1 MAGNADPGKVEPAK
15 AVGTHKVANPFPS
28 AHEDRLHSRLAP
40 KTEQTLDPAY
50 KLSYEDPD
58 FLMRDE
64 MRGTRLQLEFLKP
77 DLLMRDRG
85 IAATIV
91 MFGSARIPAPEDAAA
106 RVAEAERLAAK
117 NPDDPEAAARL
128 KTVRSLAEKTRYY
141 DEARRLAQHI
151 CAAEDEKATDDTC
164 VLRHETGSVVV
175 VTGGG
180 PGVMEAANRG
190 AHDIGA
196 ENIGLNI
203 VLPFEQAPNQYITPH
218 LCFNFHYFAVRKMH
232 FLLRAIA
239 LVVFPGGYG
248 TLDELFE
255 VLTLIQTRKIK
266 PMPVLLFSR
275 EYWEKMINF
284 QGMVDEGVIAP
295 ADIEIFRYVETADEA
310 WEILKPVVEAL
321 AEPAL

>member
-1 MAGNADPGKVEPAK
+1 VDDKADPDKVNRGP
-15 AVGTHKVANPFPS
+15 KVTRPFPT
-28 AHEDRLHSRLAP
+28 AHQDRLHTRLNPA
-40 KTEQTLDPAY
+40 TAQTLDPAY
-50 KLSYEDPD
+50 RLSYEDPE

-64 MRGTRLQLEFLKP
+64 LRGTRLQLEFLKP
-77 DLLMRDRG
+77 DLLMHDRG

-91 MFGSARIPAPEDAAA
+91 MFGSARIPAPEDAAQ
-106 RVAEAERLAAK
+106 RLAEAERLASES
-117 NPDDPEAAARL
+117 PDDPAAVARL
-128 KTVRSLAEKTRYY
+128 KTVRSLVEKSRYY
-141 DEARRLAQHI
+141 DEARRLARQI
-151 CAAEDEKATDDTC
+151 CAVEDEKATDDTC
-164 VLRHETGSVVV
+164 ILRHETGSVVV

-196 ENIGLNI
+196 ESIGLNI
-203 VLPFEQAPNQYITPH
+203 VLPFEQAPNPYITPH
-218 LCFNFHYFAVRKMH
+218 LCFNFHYFAIRKMH

-255 VLTLIQTRKIK
+255 VLTLIQTKKIK

-275 EYWEKMINF
+275 EYWEKMVNF
-284 QGMVDEGVIAP
+284 PGMVDEGVIAP

-310 WEILKPVVEAL
+310 WEILKPVIEAVS
-321 AEPAL
+321 AQAQ